1 MEKVNWGRIIL
12 GGIAGGVVMH
22 LLMFFFHGVLLKENY
37 EFLGSMGIVLK
48 EPRMMGLHIAAQVL
62 SGIPLAM
69 LYVACRKFGGPGPM
83 TAIRTGVLV
92 SLVTLGGATAMYCF
106 YNLGGK
112 VPAITFVGNLVG
124 MTAATLVAGV
134 LYKD

>member
-1 MEKVNWGRIIL
+1 MEKVNWSRIIL
-12 GGIAGGVVMH
+12 GGIAGGVAMH
-22 LLMFFFHGVLLKENY
+22 LVMFLFHGVILKENY
-37 EFLGSMGIVLK
+37 EALASMGAVLK
-48 EPRMMGLHIAAQVL
+48 APRVMGLHIAAQVL

-112 VPAITFVGNLVG
+112 VPAITFVSNLVG
-124 MTAATLVAGV
+124 IVAATLVAGV